1 MIIEQKIF
9 KRAIFDFDKLEKYGF
24 VKSGGFWHHTEFFMA
39 DEFKAVIYIS
49 AQGNVSGTVYE
60 VATDE
65 EYLPLRVENM
75 EGFAAT
81 VRTEYIK
88 ILENIKAK
96 CCRINHFVSA
106 QANRAAQF
114 IYQTYGDLPAFP
126 WDKFNR
132 HGVFKN
138 TESQKWYALILCI
151 DKSKL
156 NAKLSGEIEVMNI
169 KLNEDKILDLHK
181 QNGFYPAYHMN
192 KKSWIT
198 ITLDD
203 SVTDSILFD
212 LIAESH
218 TFSLKKAKPPQKTNK
233 EK

>member
-1 MIIEQKIF
+1 MTIEQNIF
-9 KRAIFDFDKLEKYGF
+9 KRATIDCDKLEKHGF
-24 VKSGGFWHHTEFFMA
+24 IKSGELWRYTEFFMA
-39 DEFKAVIYIS
+39 GEFKAVICITP
-49 AQGNVSGTVYE
+49 QGNVSGAVYE
-60 VATDE
+60 VATDD

-81 VRTEYIK
+81 VRAEYIK
-88 ILENIKAK
+88 ILEAIKAD
-96 CCRINHFVSA
+96 CCRINYFVSA

-114 IYQTYGDLPAFP
+114 IYQAYGDLPAFP

-138 TESQKWYALILCI
+138 PDSQKWYALILCI

-169 KLNEDKILDLHK
+169 KLNEDKILELNK

-192 KKSWIT
+192 KKSWLT

-203 SVTDSILFD
+203 SVSDNLLFD

-218 TFSLKKAKPPQKTNK
+218 AFSLKKTAHRTKK
-233 EK
+233 